1 MVFVFRF
8 IVTLATLISATAFT
22 LQHGT
27 RVETRIEGLS
37 ISHES
42 RWKLSRQCSSS
53 RNMPT
58 TTVVLFAEN
67 DVHGEAN
74 DLTTGGD
81 DETSSRAM
89 ELGFDKRQQQQQ
101 QQSEL
106 DSLNQSSSVQQ
117 ERLKRSLDDS
127 AKFKIRN
134 DARFT
139 WLAFFLVSAA
149 YAYSC
154 FSPELGYLELLG
166 LPDGGLLGG
175 AVGSLFALTSLVLF
189 FLPEIF
195 GKKQ

>member
-1 MVFVFRF
+1 
-8 IVTLATLISATAFT
+8 
-22 LQHGT
+22 
-27 RVETRIEGLS
+27 
-37 ISHES
+37 
-42 RWKLSRQCSSS
+42 
-53 RNMPT
+53 MPT

-67 DVHGEAN
+67 DVKSEAN
-74 DLTTGGD
+74 DVTTGGG

-89 ELGFDKRQQQQQ
+89 ELGFDKPQQQQQ
-101 QQSEL
+101 ISEL